1 MQDAQ
6 DFLDMVSS
14 NDGWEGARLMSEKEF
29 MDKMHIFVDLK
40 LEERGALYDMAAH
53 IF

>member
-6 DFLDMVSS
+6 EFLEMVTT
-14 NDGWEGARLMSEKEF
+14 NDGWEGARLMTLQEF
-29 MDKMHIFVDLK
+29 MDKMHVFVDLK
-40 LEERGALYDMAAH
+40 LKERGALYEMAAH